1 MFGGRATIF
10 LASLWGGPFYDFY
23 KNAFEGRATIFVA
36 QVFTSSLQTQNSLYL
51 SPLYLF

>member
-10 LASLWGGPFYDFY
+10 LASLWGGPFY

-36 QVFTSSLQTQNSLYL
+36 QVFTSSLQTQNSLHL